1 MLQQSNFRSTQFSCN
16 FGSFKQVL
24 YCVYDA
30 AACEMKAKLHKQSLD
45 VDELAEVIRQ
55 MQQKRPEGALKILV
69 YNPGALRRF
78 VQPLIAASS
87 LLWLPNIAQQA
98 ISGRNERKWKNG

>member
-1 MLQQSNFRSTQFSCN
+1 
-16 FGSFKQVL
+16 
-24 YCVYDA
+24 
-30 AACEMKAKLHKQSLD
+30 
-45 VDELAEVIRQ
+45 

-87 LLWLPNIAQQA
+87 LLWLPNIAQ
-98 ISGRNERKWKNG
+98 